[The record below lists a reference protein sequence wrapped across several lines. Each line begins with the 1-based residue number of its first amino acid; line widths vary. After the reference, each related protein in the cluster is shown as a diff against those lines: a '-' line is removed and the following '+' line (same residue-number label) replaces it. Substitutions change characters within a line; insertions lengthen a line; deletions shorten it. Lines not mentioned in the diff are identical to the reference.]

1 MNWLKSH
8 RRLVGIV
15 AALALVMVAAG
26 FAVSRGYLMRF
37 TLDDAPISRDWF
49 FDNAYDTSDNQ
60 TPMYC
65 TSGAAVGF
73 IYLWEVRCYT
83 TSAAL
88 DAYMSP
94 SSGSS

>member
-8 RRLVGIV
+8 RRLLGIV
-15 AALALVMVAAG
+15 AALALVVVAAG

-37 TLDDAPISRDWF
+37 VVDDQTISREAYL
-49 FDNAYDTSDNQ
+49 DNAYDTSDNHI
-60 TPMYC
+60 PMYC

-73 IYLWEVRCYT
+73 VYLWEVRCYT
-83 TSAAL
+83 TAAAL

-94 SSGSS
+94 SSASS